1 MAEKKTEEK
10 QPAPKKVKVRP
21 VFEAKIV
28 YCTECKPPT
37 IQSIG
42 PGVAT
47 SHVTVEQR
55 DKKNKIT
62 HKGGVVHTKLKGI
75 PLDPK
80 DVRPPN
86 EKPQRYLERLSK
98 VYKSQLV

>member
-1 MAEKKTEEK
+1 MAEKKTVEK
-10 QPAPKKVKVRP
+10 TEAKKAKVRP

-37 IQSIG
+37 IQSTG

-47 SHVTVEQR
+47 SHVTVEKR
-55 DKKNKIT
+55 DRKGKIT
-62 HKGGVVHTKLKGI
+62 YKGGVVHTKLKGI

-80 DVRPPN
+80 DARQLNEPPQ
-86 EKPQRYLERLSK
+86 KYLDRLAK
-98 VYKSQLV
+98 TYKSQLV